1 MISRSLPNGTRTWT
15 SPNGE
20 LLLWSPAPHVLV
32 LRFRG
37 RLYDLEFARVAVAA
51 INELVARNTRTV
63 DIFHDWEG
71 MELYTTEART
81 ELTELGLRLVTRLN
95 SLSVLIGSSVVEMG
109 VTMAGI
115 KLGGIRMFSTREEFD
130 QAVRHAVES
139 RGGTYTPLPP
149 GE

>member
-1 MISRSLPNGTRTWT
+1 MIPRSLPNGTRTWT
-15 SPNGE
+15 APNGE
-20 LLLWSPAPHVLV
+20 LRLWSPAPHVLV

-51 INELVARNTRTV
+51 INELVSKNARTV
-63 DIFHDWEG
+63 DVFHDWEG

-95 SLSVLIGSSVVEMG
+95 SLSVLIASSVVEMG

-115 KLGGIRMFSTREEFD
+115 KLGGIRMFTSREEFD
-130 QAVRHAVES
+130 QAVQQAVEA
-139 RGGTYTPLPP
+139 RGATFTPLPP
-149 GE
+149 D